1 MPAPR
6 GALTPRDET
15 TEIARMVTDLN
26 RIGPKIRTSA
36 YASGEFISKAWS
48 QRSGGAGSGTES
60 LPPPPGGR
68 STQGGSTDTLPFD
81 SECLRQNLEVPET
94 VLSGSDS
101 APERVTD
108 LVK

>member
-1 MPAPR
+1 MPAGSSFPRPVPR
-6 GALTPRDET
+6 GAGGPGQ
-15 TEIARMVTDLN
+15 
-26 RIGPKIRTSA
+26 GPKA
-36 YASGEFISKAWS
+36 Y
-48 QRSGGAGSGTES
+48 
-60 LPPPPGGR
+60 PPPPGGR
-68 STQGGSTDTLPFD
+68 ATQGGSTDTLPFD